1 MAGERVAD
9 DELLDGKG
17 LVDAAPG
24 KRAHDIVG
32 NAEIGE
38 RDVDVSSFLSE

>member
-1 MAGERVAD
+1 MAGERIAD

-17 LVDAAPG
+17 LVDATLR
-24 KRAHDIVG
+24 KRAHDMVG

-38 RDVDVSSFLSE
+38 RTVDVSSFLSE